1 MGGAGLTLG
10 RPPLRSRLSLLQTPN
25 SGAASVT
32 PTLSKKGLW
41 DPPGLKNQREKCPS
55 PENKR
60 GK

>member
-41 DPPGLKNQREKCPS
+41 DPRV
-55 PENKR
+55 
-60 GK
+60 